1 MNSDD
6 KIFNCYADKL
16 DKKTGAK
23 EITELY
29 LKSFADGKEK
39 GYTPVIVFVNDIFKE
54 SIEWHFED
62 NGSSDEYVKKMLS
75 LDHSN
80 GKELLDKWYS
90 GLKDAYEEEELSV
103 DSEMIDMINSM
114 NCSNQYLTSANTFDG
129 TVYLVHVPTDKPY
142 EIFAW
147 IPFGGFNE
155 CPDTEDMIS
164 VCKYWYDK
172 YGALPAVI
180 THDTLTFYLDK
191 PVSDMKIAA
200 ALAKEHCAFCSEG
213 LGMGGVMSYI
223 DMALRENIWTFWWD

>member
-16 DKKTGAK
+16 DKKTDAK

-62 NGSSDEYVKKMLS
+62 YGSSDEYVKKMLS

-90 GLKDAYEEEELSV
+90 GLKDAYEEELSV

-164 VCKYWYDK
+164 VCKYLYVK
-172 YGALPAVI
+172 Y
-180 THDTLTFYLDK
+180 
-191 PVSDMKIAA
+191 
-200 ALAKEHCAFCSEG
+200 
-213 LGMGGVMSYI
+213 
-223 DMALRENIWTFWWD
+223 